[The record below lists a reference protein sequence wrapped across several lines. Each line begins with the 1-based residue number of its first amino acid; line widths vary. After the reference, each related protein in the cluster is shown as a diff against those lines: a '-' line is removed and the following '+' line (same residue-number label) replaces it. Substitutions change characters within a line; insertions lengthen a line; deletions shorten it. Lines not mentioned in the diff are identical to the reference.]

1 MTMPIITGGWG
12 YASWG
17 GSGWG
22 SGELV
27 PGGPF
32 SVTGA
37 FAPAEN
43 VIRLLFTQLPY
54 FSEIY
59 DAYDASDVAHYTVTP
74 VAGSSGWDGNP
85 ARPVSPVQ
93 VLVSTA
99 QPNALDVYL
108 DRPMS
113 PYPSQYVLAY
123 EDLASASLGVLLP
136 PGQLTV
142 VGLYRRL
149 QPQSEDVV
157 LPTTDLANPQT
168 VSAIQG
174 SGVGAA
180 LGPAASLGVFNVD
193 DSGDYAF
200 DAGIQTV
207 KKRILR
213 RGVTDKGA
221 FAHLPATYGVGLLS
235 ACKSLSIPSKRD
247 AYAADYAAQIMQEPE
262 VVSASVTAIQ
272 DPVTPSLVHFIILA
286 KTRSGTTISL
296 DHPMNTVT
304 GISLANLG
312 A

>member
-1 MTMPIITGGWG
+1 VSPPVVPGGWG
-12 YASWG
+12 AGSWG

-22 SGELV
+22 GATFT
-27 PGGPF
+27 PGGAF
-32 SVTGA
+32 AAVGA

-43 VIRLLFTQLPY
+43 VVRLLFTQVPY
-54 FSEIY
+54 YSEIF
-59 DAYDASDVAHYTVTP
+59 DEYDASDAAHYGVTP

-99 QPNALDVYL
+99 QANALDVYL

-113 PYPSQYVLAY
+113 PYPSRYVISY
-123 EDLASASLGVLLP
+123 EGLASANLGVLLP
-136 PGQLTV
+136 PGQFTV

-180 LGPAASLGVFNVD
+180 LGPAAALGVFNVD

-200 DAGIQTV
+200 DAGVQTV

-235 ACKSLSIPSKRD
+235 ACKTLGIPAKRN
-247 AYAADYAAQIMQEPE
+247 AYAADYASQIMQEPE
-262 VVSASVTAIQ
+262 VVSATVTAIQ
-272 DPVTPSLVHFIILA
+272 DPVTPSLVHFVITA
-286 KTRSGTTISL
+286 KTRTGSTVAM
-296 DHPMNTVT
+296 DHPVDTIAGV
-304 GISLANLG
+304 SLANLG